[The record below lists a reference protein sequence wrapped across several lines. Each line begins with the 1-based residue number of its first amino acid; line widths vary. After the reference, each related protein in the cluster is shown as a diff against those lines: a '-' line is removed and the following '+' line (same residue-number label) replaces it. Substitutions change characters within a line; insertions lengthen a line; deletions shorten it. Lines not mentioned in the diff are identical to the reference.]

1 MYVLPYSTFEPIT
14 PFMYHDTN
22 SLLTTKAWNGIYL
35 DMTWFRTDP
44 YHLVFVCYG
53 VKFSSISPQNSQL
66 TFLHPI
72 NSWFWCRFLLWSEA
86 RTILISESVVFGE
99 PWRWCWVLTRTSL
112 ENLSHK
118 NRLQLNGDYNYD
130 SRLEV
135 GKWHWTHWGKI
146 QENEKKRV
154 GTRYVQSYV
163 LWGTIQPPCQE
174 NYVKERKYV

>member
-1 MYVLPYSTFEPIT
+1 MYTTIIWPCEAHASCIFNKAKSIKNKHNVNVSYFKFLFDLKLIVLYVLPYSTFEPIT
-14 PFMYHDTN
+14 PFMYHYTN

-35 DMTWFRTDP
+35 DMFPDWSC
-44 YHLVFVCYG
+44 HLVFVCYG
-53 VKFSSISPQNSQL
+53 VKFSSISPQKLQL

-72 NSWFWCRFLLWSEA
+72 NSWFWCRFWLWSEA

-99 PWRWCWVLTRTSL
+99 PWRWCWVLTRASL

-135 GKWHWTHWGKI
+135 GKWH
-146 QENEKKRV
+146 
-154 GTRYVQSYV
+154 
-163 LWGTIQPPCQE
+163 
-174 NYVKERKYV
+174 